1 MKETLSVGIFGQLLP
16 GSAGGIETNLLKL
29 LDALAASNPP
39 EDCQLVIGPGG
50 ESSWL
55 KPHLGRGQDI
65 VEWPP
70 LRCEPPADIRLRV
83 RKPITRVAKDIAKKL
98 LGQSPGTVAD
108 SAKLLTL
115 KLKAIGV
122 DVVHFPY
129 QRYFPTS
136 LPFIFEPWD
145 LQHIHLPELFSKEE
159 VEFRNWLYRQA
170 CEEAALVVTATRW
183 TKADLVKN
191 FGLTPSKIAVI
202 PRGAELCQNT
212 VMPADTKN
220 VLSRLHLPRRFAI
233 YPAKTWAHKNHM
245 RLFQAF
251 AHLRD
256 EYGLIIPLVCTGK
269 PIESSARDIER
280 ALEALALTDQVIFTG
295 FVTEES
301 MRHLYASAEIMV
313 FPSLFEGLGI
323 PVLEAMAAG
332 IPVVSST
339 ASCLPEVAGN
349 AAIQFDPNSVEDMAT
364 KVAMVWND
372 NDLRRDL
379 IQRGYANIESF
390 NWNEAAQSFRTAYK
404 YIAQRPLDEEDEQRI
419 ERMFGG

>member
-1 MKETLSVGIFGQLLP
+1 VKETLSVGIFGQLLP

-29 LDALAASNPP
+29 LDALAASNTP

-50 ESSWL
+50 ESSWF
-55 KPHLGRGQDI
+55 KPHLGRGQGI

-70 LRCEPPADIRLRV
+70 LRSELPADIRRRV
-83 RKPITRVAKDIAKKL
+83 RKPIIRVAKDIAKKL
-98 LGQSPGTVAD
+98 LGRSPGTVAD
-108 SAKLLTL
+108 SAKQLTL
-115 KLKAIGV
+115 ELKAKGV

-159 VEFRNWLYRQA
+159 VEFRNWLYRKA

-202 PRGAELCQNT
+202 PRGAELGQNA
-212 VMPADTKN
+212 VMPEDTETALN
-220 VLSRLHLPRRFAI
+220 RLHLPRRFAI

-245 RLFQAF
+245 RLFQAL

-256 EYGLIIPLVCTGK
+256 EYGLTVPLVCTGK

-280 ALEALALTDQVIFTG
+280 ELESLGLTNQVFFTG
-295 FVTEES
+295 FVNEDS
-301 MRHLYASAEIMV
+301 MRHLYAGAEMMI

-332 IPVVSST
+332 TPVVSST
-339 ASCLPEVAGN
+339 ASCLPEVAGD
-349 AAIQFDPNSVEDMAT
+349 AAIQFDPNSIEDMAA

-372 NDLRRDL
+372 NDLRGDL

-390 NWNEAAQSFRTAYK
+390 NWDEAARSFRTAYK
-404 YIAQRPLDEEDEQRI
+404 YIAQRPLDEEDTQRI
-419 ERMFGG
+419 ARMLSG